1 MRRWWGVFIHACAS
15 AGHERRARENGN
27 DSIFTVTVR
36 PNNIYAVEGRRSRCH
51 PHLEVIW
58 AFAESRAEYLFTVEA
73 GGQIRPASPQSVYT
87 HLDAHTSA
95 HTPTAPTYR
104 NTKHM
109 AWHVQLEM
117 RASHEEID
125 QNSRPL
131 RYLFISTNTPK
142 NMPHLFTRFL

>member
-1 MRRWWGVFIHACAS
+1 M
-15 AGHERRARENGN
+15 
-27 DSIFTVTVR
+27 
-36 PNNIYAVEGRRSRCH
+36 
-51 PHLEVIW
+51 L
-58 AFAESRAEYLFTVEA
+58 EA
-73 GGQIRPASPQSVYT
+73 GGQIRPASPRSVYT
-87 HLDAHTSA
+87 HSDAHTSA
-95 HTPTAPTYR
+95 HAPTAPTYR